1 MTSPLLPALTDRS
14 LTVDVALKQPSILR
28 DRIAK
33 LADDQI
39 LLPNFFRPFGTQL
52 QGGGL
57 LILPLAMASST
68 EASTLACA
76 AAAASCRP
84 CAASW
89 RSAATV
95 AASSTSSPAFAAAAA
110 TVEGLAGSTPSAC
123 AARSLTVSSTRA
135 GSVVSAGRPRVS
147 SSSVDCS
154 SVSVRAM
161 IVSCFGVS

>member
-57 LILPLAMASST
+57 LYSVVQASDFFTSDVEKRAPGPNTRSSRASTRTPNSRSSRTGAASSR
-68 EASTLACA
+68 S
-76 AAAASCRP
+76 P
-84 CAASW
+84 PN
-89 RSAATV
+89 RSAAT
-95 AASSTSSPAFAAAAA
+95 T
-110 TVEGLAGSTPSAC
+110 
-123 AARSLTVSSTRA
+123 
-135 GSVVSAGRPRVS
+135 
-147 SSSVDCS
+147 
-154 SVSVRAM
+154 
-161 IVSCFGVS
+161 